1 MTNALCILF
10 IVTAAWAVV
19 GVHLF
24 HDKSQEYFG
33 NFEAAL
39 FSMFQVVSGDSWAS
53 AITRSI
59 FKVLLLLFR
68 LLLTLLLLGV
78 SGDSWASAIT

>member
-1 MTNALCILF
+1 MPMINALLILF
-10 IVTAAWAVV
+10 IVTAGWAVV

-24 HDKSQEYFG
+24 GQVSHEYFG

-59 FKVLLLLFR
+59 FQVC
-68 LLLTLLLLGV
+68 
-78 SGDSWASAIT
+78 ASVWR

>member
-1 MTNALCILF
+1 MTNALFILF

-24 HDKSQEYFG
+24 GDKSQEYFG

-53 AITRSI
+53 GITRSI
-59 FKVLLLLFR
+59 FKVRAEVGGWHADDRVPSCGYYLYR
-68 LLLTLLLLGV
+68 
-78 SGDSWASAIT
+78 